1 MTVLTTARLRLR
13 EFALAD
19 APFVLALVNE
29 PAWLAGIGDRNVRS
43 LPDAVAY
50 LQNGPLRS
58 YRENGFGLWAIERM
72 SDGELVGMC
81 GLLRRP
87 ELPDVDVG
95 YALCER
101 HHGHGY
107 AREAAAAVLAHGRD
121 RLGLRRIVAIVS
133 PGNAASI
140 RVLEDLGM
148 QQEGTVRLRADA
160 AETLLFSWSG

>member
-13 EFALAD
+13 ELTLAD

-29 PAWLAGIGDRNVRS
+29 PAWLAGIGDRNIRS
-43 LPDAVAY
+43 LADATAY
-50 LQNGPLRS
+50 LQDGPLRS
-58 YRENGFGLWAIERM
+58 YREHGFGLWAIERQG
-72 SDGELVGMC
+72 DGEPVGIC

-87 ELPDVDVG
+87 EMPDVDVG

-107 AREAAAAVLAHGRD
+107 AREAAAAVLAYGHE

-133 PGNAASI
+133 PGNAPSI
-140 RVLEDLGM
+140 RVLQALGM
-148 QQEGTVRLRADA
+148 RAEGTVRLGATA
-160 AETLLFSWSG
+160 PETLLFA